1 MIDIEPHMDTLKRY
15 LLDREDVAA
24 ALLFGSY
31 GTQFQTP
38 LSDVD
43 IAVLFKK
50 GQKIT
55 LERELSTLADLSEI
69 TG

>member
-1 MIDIEPHMDTLKRY
+1 MVRLSRNKDKIDIEPYMEELKRY
-15 LLDREDVAA
+15 LLDSENIVA

-43 IAVLFKK
+43 IAVLFKP
-50 GQKIT
+50 GQIIT
-55 LERELSTLADLSEI
+55 LD
-69 TG
+69 